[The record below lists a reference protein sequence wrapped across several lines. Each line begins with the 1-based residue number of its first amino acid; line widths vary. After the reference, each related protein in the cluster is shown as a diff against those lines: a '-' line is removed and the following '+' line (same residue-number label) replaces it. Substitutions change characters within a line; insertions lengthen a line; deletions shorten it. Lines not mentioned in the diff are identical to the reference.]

1 MSQGQIESKFVWPP
15 RGPAPALGGPA
26 DSLEHEPSAPSPDP
40 SDTPP
45 AGTSAAGGAIREIE
59 RIWLGLVTPPL
70 PERIADAG
78 WTPDPP
84 AAYCHRCGT
93 TRLRHGPATCE
104 ACDGLKFPWEQVV
117 RLGEF
122 QGLLREMV
130 HEVKFTRWRRLGTD
144 LGRMLGRSVGDV
156 LRTSLPVVVVPMPTT
171 FRRRMVRGIDQA
183 LVIARGVARE
193 LDCPLAKA
201 LERQHRP
208 SQTALPRSER
218 IRNLTGSMRLRR
230 GYDLAGHLAVLVDD
244 VTTTRASLVAA
255 ARALRVVAK
264 GEPPPRIWAAVLG
277 GTPDAG
283 RPRRRA
289 PQPAPGTV
297 AAGAGS

>member
-15 RGPAPALGGPA
+15 RGSAPVLGRPAESPGLEPPAP
-26 DSLEHEPSAPSPDP
+26 SADP

-45 AGTSAAGGAIREIE
+45 ARISAPRGAMREIE

-70 PERIADAG
+70 PERIVDAG

-93 TRLRHGPATCE
+93 TRPPHGPATCE

-193 LDCPLAKA
+193 LDSPLAKA

-230 GYDLAGHLAVLVDD
+230 GYDLAGQLAVLVDD

-255 ARALRVVAK
+255 ARALRVVPK
-264 GEPPPRIWAAVLG
+264 GEPPPRVWAAVLG
-277 GTPDAG
+277 VTPDAG